1 MGKTDSIRVHDQEA
15 HIYDQQVHEYESF
28 AHDVLFGMCY
38 EYVKPGERLLDLG
51 IGTGLASLP
60 FAKAGLEVY
69 GLDGSTEMLSVCES
83 KGFAKELKCFNLLE
97 MHLPYSE
104 GFFSHV
110 ISCGVFHFFGD
121 IGPIIKEVSR
131 TMGRDGTFA
140 FTVAIPVADTAKM
153 ENNNMKG
160 YVEMDTPWGVSI
172 SAHSHSYL
180 STILREHGFE
190 MLKRQRMLMRGET
203 EGQDDM
209 VFAAYVT
216 RKQKKLPGKK

>member
-1 MGKTDSIRVHDQEA
+1 MGKTDSIRAHDEEA
-15 HIYDQQVHEYESF
+15 HIYDQQVREYEYF

-38 EYVKPGERLLDLG
+38 QYVNPGERLLDLG

-60 FAKAGLEVY
+60 FARAGLEVY
-69 GLDGSTEMLSVCES
+69 GLDGSTEMLRVCES

-97 MHLPYSE
+97 MPLPYSR

-121 IGPIIKEVSR
+121 IGPMVKEVSR
-131 TMGRDGTFA
+131 IMGSDGTFA
-140 FTVAIPVADTAKM
+140 FTVAVPPGDTAKM
-153 ENNNMKG
+153 ENNNVKG
-160 YVEMDTPWGVSI
+160 FVEMDTPWGVSI
-172 SAHSHSYL
+172 FAHSHSYV

-190 MLKRQRMLMRGET
+190 TLKRQRVLMRGET

-209 VFAAYVT
+209 AFAVYVT
-216 RKQKKLPGKK
+216 GKGHTLSA